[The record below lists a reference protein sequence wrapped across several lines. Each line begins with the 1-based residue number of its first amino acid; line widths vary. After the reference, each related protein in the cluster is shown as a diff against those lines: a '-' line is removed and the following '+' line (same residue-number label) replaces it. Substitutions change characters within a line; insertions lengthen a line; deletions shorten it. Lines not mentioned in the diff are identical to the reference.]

1 MGATGI
7 TGIFGSNTS
16 TMVEK
21 TKIPTLIIPLE
32 SKFPVKPVIT
42 LATDFATTLSGDDLD
57 ALNELVKAFKSEKL
71 NVVNIVED
79 AAWTTNEAGEAKL
92 KTLIPG
98 THLDFQ
104 YVKEDSPTAGIAN
117 FIVASATDILCVV
130 KRHHN
135 IVYRFFSTS
144 TVNKVVN
151 RSFKAVL
158 VMHQ

>member
-1 MGATGI
+1 
-7 TGIFGSNTS
+7 
-16 TMVEK
+16 
-21 TKIPTLIIPLE
+21 LL
-32 SKFPVKPVIT
+32 
-42 LATDFATTLSGDDLD
+42 
-57 ALNELVKAFKSEKL
+57 KAFKSEKL
-71 NVVNIVED
+71 DVVNIVED
-79 AAWTTNEAGEAKL
+79 AAWTTNEAGEQKL
-92 KTLIPG
+92 KALIPG

-117 FIVASATDILCVV
+117 YIVASSTDILCVV